1 MIKDSSV
8 QEVLQTAR
16 IEDVVG
22 DFVNLKRRG
31 ANLIGL
37 CPFHGEKTPSFNV
50 NPARNIY
57 KCFGCGKAGDPVQF
71 LREHDSLSFVEAI
84 KWIARKYG
92 IQLEE
97 VEVSQEIMEERRV
110 IDGLYLVN
118 EYAKKYFQEQLFEHE
133 TGKAVGLSYFK
144 ERGFREDLIKK
155 FGLGFTQTQRDH
167 FYQRATADGYKPETL
182 EKLGLIRDQRDFF
195 RGRVM
200 FTIHNLSGKPVA
212 FAGRI
217 LRKDAKAPKYINSPE
232 TEIYNKSKTLYGL
245 YFAKTAIRKHDEAIL
260 VEGYTDVLSLHQ
272 AGVENA
278 VASSGTSL
286 TVEQTQLIRRFTD
299 NVKILYDGDAAG
311 VKAALRGLD
320 LLLEQNLNVRIVLLP
335 EGEDPDSYVQKLG
348 TTKFEAYLD
357 AEAKDFILF
366 KTNLLLADAQ
376 GDPLKK
382 AELVRDIVGSIARVP
397 DAIKRDVYV
406 RECARLL
413 EVDASTLFSEI
424 DRTRQINAQK
434 DRQAKYRAER
444 RARAHTE
451 RNQPRSSGASG
462 GPRRVD
468 APPGPGDE
476 APLPGVAPTDT
487 PVAAPRPSRLSDEF
501 QERDI
506 VRLLVEFGDKIYDQE
521 DHLTVA
527 EYILGNIEDVM
538 DAFDHPLY
546 ERMVRFAFE
555 RVAAQQPLV
564 STDFTSNR
572 DAEIAVAAAHLLER
586 PHELSEGWKR
596 RDIELTT
603 QLARDENYRADSKSA
618 VLRFRLKKVD
628 KMIQSNLSKLQED
641 TDEAAAVKI
650 MRIHGELQELRNE
663 MGAELK
669 TIVYR

>member
-31 ANLIGL
+31 SNLIGL

-50 NPARNIY
+50 NPARNIF
-57 KCFGCGKAGDPVQF
+57 KCFGCGKAGDSVTF

-97 VEVSQEIMEERRV
+97 VEVSDEVMEERRV

-118 EYAKKYFQEQLFEHE
+118 EYAKKYFQEQLFESD

-167 FYQRATADGYKPETL
+167 FYQRATADGYPPDTL
-182 EKLGLIRDQRDFF
+182 QKLGLIREQRDFF

-217 LRKDAKAPKYINSPE
+217 LKKDAKAPKYINSPE

-245 YFAKTAIRKHDEAIL
+245 YFAKTAIRKNDEAIL

-335 EGEDPDSYVQKLG
+335 QGEDPDSYVQKLG
-348 TTKFEAYLD
+348 STKFEEYLD
-357 AEAKDFILF
+357 SAAKDFILF
-366 KTNLLLADAQ
+366 KTNLLLKEAE

-413 EVDASTLFSEI
+413 DVDASTLFAEI

-444 RARAHTE
+444 RARAQQE
-451 RNQPRSSGASG
+451 RQQPSGSG
-462 GPRRVD
+462 VTD
-468 APPGPGDE
+468 APPLPGAE
-476 APLPGVAPTDT
+476 YAPLPGSPAPADR
-487 PVAAPRPSRLSDEF
+487 PVAAPRPSRESNEY

-506 VRLLVEFGDKIYDQE
+506 VRLLVEFGDKIFDAEEQ
-521 DHLTVA
+521 LTVA

-555 RVAAQQPLV
+555 RVAAEKPLV

-572 DAEIAVAAAHLLER
+572 DAEIAVAAANLLER

-603 QLARDENYRADSKSA
+603 QLAREENYRADSKSA

-628 KMIQSNLSKLQED
+628 KMIQSNLAQLRQPNLD
-641 TDEAAAVKI
+641 DRMAVKV
-650 MRIHGELQELRNE
+650 MRIHGELQQLRDEL
-663 MGAELK
+663 GAELK